1 MRRILELSFLMLV
14 LLAPAARA
22 DSPDERLCVTWAA
35 ADEAQLAAC
44 TRALAQ
50 TNLDDAARVVLLE
63 ARAWLY
69 KRAERYA
76 EAIADYDAAIALA
89 PEDAS
94 LYRDR
99 AEVQSYLGNYQA
111 ALADLDRS
119 LEIEPNYVWAWYA
132 RGFMLER
139 LGRNDEALAS
149 YDEALSLDP
158 EDWDALDSRSKLQLR
173 LGNNAAAI
181 VDLDTLLVIDP
192 YSAEHYV
199 RRGIAWER
207 SGGGAEALRDYR
219 IGQLLNAN
227 YYEADEGLDRLG
239 GNVETRAI
247 DARPLD
253 FSPPLPGLGVTFLEV
268 QIDPKAEKDE
278 MEEAIDDLVGWFGG
292 SDKPLPLESHYLTR
306 SVVSVDGR
314 MVGVEAALVYPEI
327 DKDQP
332 SGTQSIVYIDGLW
345 PSLLPN
351 KGNLRAEIRYDLGA
365 LERVWSQPLGQVTG
379 GTAKLIAIC
388 PSEEVRD
395 PMVAL
400 LGCTPGKQVPLGK
413 VEWDVTPEAWE
424 EVLVPAGR
432 FATLRLRHH
441 EVATITIAGKS
452 VTRQTVA
459 LWWWSPDVGWFVR
472 RRLNEEDKAR
482 IIEAVEIDR
491 PG

>member
-1 MRRILELSFLMLV
+1 MCKVVGLGV
-14 LLAPAARA
+14 LLFLLLATVARA

-35 ADEAQLAAC
+35 EDETQLAAC

-50 TNLDDAARVVLLE
+50 TDLDAEARFILLD

-69 KRAERYA
+69 KKAERYK
-76 EAIADYDAAIALA
+76 EAIADYDAAIALF
-89 PEDAS
+89 PERAS

-99 AEVQSYLGNYQA
+99 GEVHSLLKNYQA
-111 ALADLDRS
+111 ALEDLDRS
-119 LEIEPNYVWAWYA
+119 LELEPDYVWGWYA

-139 LGRNDEALAS
+139 LGRNEDALES
-149 YDEALSLDP
+149 YGKGLALDP
-158 EDWDALDSRSKLQLR
+158 KDWDALDSRAKLQMQ

-181 VDLDTLLVIDP
+181 ADLDVLLTIDP
-192 YSAEHYV
+192 YSAAHYV

-207 SGGGAEALRDYR
+207 SSDAAQALRDYR
-219 IGQLLNAN
+219 IAQLLNAN

-247 DARPLD
+247 DARPLA
-253 FSPPLPGLGVTFLEV
+253 FAPPAPGLSLTFLEL

-278 MEEAIDDLVGWFGG
+278 MEEAIGDLVAWFGG
-292 SDKPLPLESHYLTR
+292 SDKPLPLESHYLKR

-314 MVGVEAALVYPEI
+314 MVGVEAALLYPEI
-327 DKDQP
+327 DDDQP
-332 SGTQSIVYIDGLW
+332 SGTQSVVYIDGLW
-345 PSLLPN
+345 PSLLPT
-351 KGNLRAEIRYDLGA
+351 KGNLRAEIRYDQGA
-365 LERVWSQPLGQVTG
+365 LQRVWSLKLGEKTS

-388 PSEEVRD
+388 PNEEVRD

-400 LGCTPGKQVPLGK
+400 IGCAPGKQVLLGK

-441 EVATITIAGKS
+441 ETATLTIAGKS

-459 LWWWSPDVGWFVR
+459 LWWWSPEVGWFVR
-472 RRLNEEDKAR
+472 RRLNEDDKVR
-482 IIEAVEIDR
+482 IIEAVTIDR
-491 PG
+491 PD